1 MENIYKHAK
10 NIYKLA
16 KNIQHSQCL
25 VPGAMLRSTFCALA
39 LMSPITSSCT
49 PVVSCALNGA
59 QYVEFVSTCK
69 NICQILQKKIFLL
82 LAWLTWPCW
91 SPLGE
96 KNCSV
101 PGRREGM
108 NCSTALPTE
117 FRVVVGSSSL

>member
-1 MENIYKHAK
+1 MLGAGRHVEVHLLRLGVDEPHHQLLHARGVVRAERRPVRRVRQHLQK
-10 NIYKLA
+10 YLSKLA
-16 KNIQHSQCL
+16 
-25 VPGAMLRSTFCALA
+25 
-39 LMSPITSSCT
+39 
-49 PVVSCALNGA
+49 
-59 QYVEFVSTCK
+59 
-69 NICQILQKKIFLL
+69 KKIFLL